1 MAFQSTS
8 SVAPPVTTSPPTI
21 TTTVTSAAVPITSCL
36 PISGYPNLPEVAA
49 ATLKLPDFWMTDSE
63 LWFLHIEATFR
74 RKRIT
79 SQSTMFDYVVAALP
93 QAATALVRDILR
105 TPSADLSYDRLK
117 TELIRRTTASE
128 QQRLQQLLTSAE
140 LGDRKPSEL
149 LLRMRQLLGD
159 KAENL
164 DRSIF
169 RELFLQ
175 RLPQDVRMVLT
186 TADSC
191 SLESL
196 ARMADKMMEVR
207 SPGISAV
214 YPNSSQTRPQ
224 LRPQSEDDRISQLC
238 LKVDQLADELASLRS
253 AQQQTLRGRSPQ
265 RGFTRFSRPR
275 SSSAP
280 RTCWYHAKFGMQ
292 AQKCHPPCSFAENE
306 SVTRPRRQAW

>member
-36 PISGYPNLPEVAA
+36 PISGYPNLPEIAA

-105 TPSADLSYDRLK
+105 TPPADLSYDRLK
-117 TELIRRTTASE
+117 TKLIQRTTASE
-128 QQRLQQLLTSAE
+128 QQRLQQLLTSEE

-149 LLRMRQLLGD
+149 LLRMHQLLGD

-169 RELFLQ
+169 
-175 RLPQDVRMVLT
+175 
-186 TADSC
+186 
-191 SLESL
+191 
-196 ARMADKMMEVR
+196 
-207 SPGISAV
+207 
-214 YPNSSQTRPQ
+214 
-224 LRPQSEDDRISQLC
+224 
-238 LKVDQLADELASLRS
+238 
-253 AQQQTLRGRSPQ
+253 
-265 RGFTRFSRPR
+265 
-275 SSSAP
+275 
-280 RTCWYHAKFGMQ
+280 
-292 AQKCHPPCSFAENE
+292 
-306 SVTRPRRQAW
+306 